1 MLSPIFAVAALL
13 LSYQAQETA
22 SVRPP
27 QSTAATEGQTFRIS
41 GTVVDAITGQ
51 PLAQADV
58 SISSTSPS
66 SAQIIRSGNDG
77 SFAFENVAPGK
88 YVLSAR
94 RRGYLAQNYQ
104 QHETFTTAIVV
115 GPGLET
121 ENLRFRL
128 APVAKISGQVTDEM
142 GEPVRNAQVLIFEQ
156 NTVRGKRAT
165 RIHRRGSTDDQGY
178 YHFGHLEPGTY
189 FIAVSAHPWYAIN
202 NAIRRFQSKQGSAG
216 DFGPMEEHDPVLD
229 VVYPATFFTNAT
241 DIGGAAPITLHSGDV
256 QTADF
261 TLRAIAA
268 LHILVKTPVSDEAQ
282 NSFVQVTQA
291 LTENM
296 QEYVQANSQNVAPGL
311 VEVSGLPPGRF
322 KLQVTTSKGNESV
335 VHSRTVEVAGDTQVD
350 STDTSMSPIVSGT
363 INLDDGSP
371 LPQAANVQLRNIA
384 TGEFINIRSDPSGEF
399 SFKQNA
405 VAAGT
410 YEIIVFAQVG
420 TVVRS
425 LTATGAKVTGHNLQ
439 ISGLQDVRVAV
450 VVTKASGSITGYA
463 IKGGKPAGGVMVVL
477 VPQDAENNEAVFRR
491 DQSDSDG
498 SFTLTAIP
506 PGTFTVLALENG
518 WELEWTNPRVLQRY
532 LPGGEKVQV
541 GLGAKLEL
549 KLAVQ

>member
-1 MLSPIFAVAALL
+1 M
-13 LSYQAQETA
+13 
-22 SVRPP
+22 
-27 QSTAATEGQTFRIS
+27 
-41 GTVVDAITGQ
+41 
-51 PLAQADV
+51 
-58 SISSTSPS
+58 
-66 SAQIIRSGNDG
+66 
-77 SFAFENVAPGK
+77 
-88 YVLSAR
+88 LSAR

-128 APVAKISGQVTDEM
+128 APAAKISGQVTDEM
-142 GEPVRNAQVLIFEQ
+142 GEPVRNAQVLVFEQ
-156 NTVRGKRAT
+156 NTVRGRRAT
-165 RIHRRGSTDDQGY
+165 RIHQRGSTDDQGH

-202 NAIRRFQSKQGSAG
+202 NAIRRFQSKQGESGG
-216 DFGPMEEHDPVLD
+216 DFGSTGEHDPVLD
-229 VVYPATFFTNAT
+229 VVYPVTFFTNAT
-241 DIGGAAPITLHSGDV
+241 DIGAAAPITLHSGDLE
-256 QTADF
+256 TADF
-261 TLRAIAA
+261 RLRTIPA
-268 LHILVKTPVSDEAQ
+268 LHVLVKTPISDEAQ

-296 QEYVQANSQNVAPGL
+296 QEHVQTNSQNVAPGL

-350 STDTSMSPIVSGT
+350 STDTSTSPILSGT
-363 INLDDGSP
+363 ITLDDGSP

-384 TGEFINIRSDPSGEF
+384 TGEFVNTRSDPNGEF

-405 VAAGT
+405 IAAGT
-410 YEIIVFAQVG
+410 YEIIVFVQAG
-420 TVVRS
+420 TVVRT

-439 ISGLQDVRVAV
+439 ISGSQDARVTV
-450 VVTKASGSITGYA
+450 VVTKASGRITGYA
-463 IKGGKPAGGVMVVL
+463 IKDGKAVGGVMVIL
-477 VPQDAENNEAVFRR
+477 VPQDPENNEAVFRR

-518 WELEWTNPRVLQRY
+518 WDLEWTNPRVLQRY
-532 LPGGEKVQV
+532 LPGGEKAQV